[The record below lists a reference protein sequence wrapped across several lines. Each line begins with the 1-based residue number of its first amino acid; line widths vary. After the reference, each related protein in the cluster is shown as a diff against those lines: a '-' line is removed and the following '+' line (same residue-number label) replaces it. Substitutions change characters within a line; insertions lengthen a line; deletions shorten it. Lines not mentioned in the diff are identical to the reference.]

1 MNKHQRDIS
10 KDAKYLAKFLEIK
23 YTKAK
28 NYLRAY
34 QKERKNKMNK
44 VVLIGRLTK
53 EPELKFTPGSGAA
66 VTTLTLAVDK
76 YNTKTQQKEADFIP
90 VTIWGKQ
97 AESTANYMTKGSQM
111 AISGRIQT
119 RSYEAKDGTKRY
131 VTEVVATEV
140 QFLSK
145 GKAGAN
151 NVSHGGENFEED
163 ITPVD
168 DGDMPF

>member
-1 MNKHQRDIS
+1 MNK
-10 KDAKYLAKFLEIK
+10 A
-23 YTKAK
+23 
-28 NYLRAY
+28 
-34 QKERKNKMNK
+34 
-44 VVLIGRLTK
+44 VLIGRLTK
-53 EPELKFTPGSGAA
+53 DPELRFTPGAGTA

-76 YNTKTQQKEADFIP
+76 YNSKSGQKEADFVP
-90 VTIWGKQ
+90 VVVWGKQ

-119 RSYEAKDGTKRY
+119 RNYEAKDGTKRY

-145 GKAGAN
+145 SNSAGVLN
-151 NVSHGGENFEED
+151 NSTTNNPFENLNFEED